1 MTQVIE
7 DYFEKWIAEQISEHE
22 KETAKLF
29 IQNGGTVEVLKKFIP
44 TLSAEYIKELYKQ
57 HTTDEQQ

>member
-7 DYFEKWIAEQISEHE
+7 DYFEKWIAKQISEHE

-29 IQNGGTVEVLKKFIP
+29 PAVRLKIE
-44 TLSAEYIKELYKQ
+44 SS
-57 HTTDEQQ
+57 

>member
-1 MTQVIE
+1 MSQVIE

-29 IQNGGTVEVLKKFIP
+29 IQNGGT
-44 TLSAEYIKELYKQ
+44 
-57 HTTDEQQ
+57 DEQQ

>member
-29 IQNGGTVEVLKKFIP
+29 IQNGGTIEVLKKSIP

-57 HTTDEQQ
+57 LTNDEQQ